1 VSIGRFAQFLFA
13 TTADCALLRRGPF
26 IDSSA
31 TRALSFCGGLV
42 MRKPLPSFEVL
53 GRLEGLAREGGR
65 NNDDGWGWTRTAYCF
80 WEYIWGW
87 PFGHWQWVCF

>member
-1 VSIGRFAQFLFA
+1 LDGWGLFA
-13 TTADCALLRRGPF
+13 TAAGMCVLEGRLFLTVLNLTLF
-26 IDSSA
+26 HSVEV
-31 TRALSFCGGLV
+31 LV
-42 MRKPLPSFEVL
+42 MRRPLPSFEVL

-65 NNDDGWGWTRTAYCF
+65 NNDDGWGWSRTAYCF

>member
-1 VSIGRFAQFLFA
+1 VSIGRCAACLPLHQVCAFL
-13 TTADCALLRRGPF
+13 RGA
-26 IDSSA
+26 ISDSSELDS
-31 TRALSFCGGLV
+31 LSFCGGLV

-65 NNDDGWGWTRTAYCF
+65 NNDDGWGWSRNAYCF